1 MEQPHRHSRFVALAG
16 SRGSITLPADVRRRY
31 HLDEPGAQVEV
42 IGRPDGVIELH
53 PVLPHRA
60 DQAWFWTERWQA
72 MERDVLARARLL
84 DASLAGFEHD
94 PGAKAIAA
102 SLSFSCDHRGDHM
115 KIVTVR
121 DFRDRA
127 SEMFR
132 SDDVIL
138 VTRDGA
144 PAGFFLP
151 WDTPELPVE
160 VRREVFLR
168 LSEQIGAH
176 LAAQGESEQEVLGD
190 FAASRRRR

>member
-1 MEQPHRHSRFVALAG
+1 
-16 SRGSITLPADVRRRY
+16 
-31 HLDEPGAQVEV
+31 
-42 IGRPDGVIELH
+42 
-53 PVLPHRA
+53 
-60 DQAWFWTERWQA
+60 
-72 MERDVLARARLL
+72 
-84 DASLAGFEHD
+84 
-94 PGAKAIAA
+94 
-102 SLSFSCDHRGDHM
+102 M
-115 KIVTVR
+115 KVVTVR

-151 WDTPELPVE
+151 WDTPDLPVE

-168 LSEQIGAH
+168 LSEQIGSQ
-176 LAAQGESEQEVLGD
+176 LEKQGVSEREALED